1 MIGNIR
7 FRRGVRFAAVCL
19 SLLAASSA
27 PAQEGFRARN
37 TNYRP
42 TTPTTPTLS
51 ESTAILESAVRTMY
65 KNIEPSKDTSP
76 NELLAYADLR
86 ALRLYTGALEVSGWS
101 FEQAA
106 SDFQDA
112 VRQAGAR
119 TPRGQ
124 LNPQAIAAQEKFRAY
139 RETVRTLLY
148 RVRTTAIAVEHQ
160 VSFCDD
166 EVIREWQQEVLPAL
180 RDTIA
185 STEPLFQEEL
195 AFANDRTPGYRI
207 PGQATG
213 TILQTSGTGVPA
225 NAVDVSKNPTFK
237 PFDGQGR
244 GQGRFFEIRCFGGPV
259 RVVAIRFRSHENA
272 LGAFT
277 NTVEREVTVDQVA
290 TPGQPV
296 YVPCNRNR
304 WVDISDLEI
313 DWETEDRGRRT
324 FATIELVETT
334 PDTRN

>member
-1 MIGNIR
+1 MMGNIR
-7 FRRGVRFAAVCL
+7 FRRGVRIAAVCFAVL
-19 SLLAASSA
+19 TVSSTI
-27 PAQEGFRARN
+27 AQEGFRACN

-166 EVIREWQQEVLPAL
+166 KVIREWQQEVLPAL

-244 GQGRFFEIRCFGGPV
+244 FF
-259 RVVAIRFRSHENA
+259 
-272 LGAFT
+272 
-277 NTVEREVTVDQVA
+277 
-290 TPGQPV
+290 
-296 YVPCNRNR
+296 
-304 WVDISDLEI
+304 
-313 DWETEDRGRRT
+313 
-324 FATIELVETT
+324 
-334 PDTRN
+334 